1 MCMPEGRVRFIL
13 CWVAC
18 LIVILGVP
26 STQAG
31 ESKMQ
36 YHIGQPATDSQ
47 IQAWDID
54 ISPNGEGLPPGE
66 GTVNQ
71 GSAIFSSKCAMC
83 HGQTGVEGPMNRL
96 VGGKGSLKKPQPIK
110 TVGSYWPY
118 ATTLYDYI
126 HRAMPYIAP
135 QSLKPDEVYSLV
147 AWILYRNGVIQKDA
161 VMNAKTLPK
170 VKMPNRNGFIP
181 DHR

>member
-1 MCMPEGRVRFIL
+1 MFERRMGLLLFCVG
-13 CWVAC
+13 C
-18 LIVILGVP
+18 LMTNSGGT
-26 STQAG
+26 STYAG
-31 ESKMQ
+31 ESRTLF
-36 YHIGQPATDSQ
+36 HIGQPAKESD
-47 IQAWDID
+47 IQAWNID
-54 ISPNGEGLPPGE
+54 ISPTGDGLPPGE

-71 GSAIFSSKCAMC
+71 GSTIFSAKCAMC
-83 HGQTGVEGPMNRL
+83 HGQTGIEGPMNRL
-96 VGGKGSLKKPQPIK
+96 VGGKGSLKKQQPIK

-126 HRAMPYIAP
+126 YRAMPYIAP

-170 VKMPNRNGFIP
+170 VRMPNRNGFIP
-181 DHR
+181 DTR